1 MVGESLAAV
10 QTGYFSKYGKV
21 GILRVAVRIIF
32 RGRNNPSTGQVYP
45 YNRRIYMTRFKKMT
59 FLTTMALAAAL
70 AGKATAA
77 ETATTSISG
86 TPIAG
91 GFQYDIS
98 VTNTSTDGSTIG
110 TLWFAWIPGDFYM
123 EATPTDPGNSAGW
136 QNNIIAGGGESIQW
150 QAGSNS
156 LLLAPGGTD
165 QFTFDSTEPISQLE
179 GLSTEG
185 NKLTETTSFLY
196 SGDVA
201 FAGTG
206 VQIVIPA
213 AVPEPATLGMLALS
227 GGALL
232 LRRRRRAA

>member
-1 MVGESLAAV
+1 
-10 QTGYFSKYGKV
+10 
-21 GILRVAVRIIF
+21 
-32 RGRNNPSTGQVYP
+32 
-45 YNRRIYMTRFKKMT
+45 MTYFKKMT
-59 FLTTMALAAAL
+59 FLTTVALAAAL

-123 EATPTDPGNSAGW
+123 EATPTNVGNSAGW

-150 QAGSNS
+150 QAGTQP
-156 LLLAPGGTD
+156 LLTPGNTD

-179 GLSTEG
+179 GPSTEG
-185 NKLTETTSFLY
+185 NKAIETTSFLY
-196 SGDVA
+196 SGSTA
-201 FAGTG
+201 FSGTG
-206 VQIVIPA
+206 VEIVIPA
-213 AVPEPATLGMLALS
+213 AVPEPATLSLLALS
-227 GGALL
+227 AGGLL
-232 LRRRRRAA
+232 LRRRRAA